1 MSSSCINNYQTPS
14 ITKNTDY
21 PTDVYTNLHTNT
33 VETSETGSS
42 NIYLPEETN
51 LIPNTDNSSVSR
63 FNYNLDIG
71 NFDLEGTKGKYLLHV
86 GIDDFNQIE
95 RCINYCG
102 SYFIDIEEVDNDNGY
117 YEIDSSSLI
126 PQELEHDLLSISE
139 DGTKILLL
147 SNNNQIKTLEVY
159 DLIDNIS
166 LYRYETKEDIYKWRV
181 SATPDLDYILF
192 ESGSDF
198 VYVDVNKKTEKIV
211 NVGGLISPEGLKAAV
226 VEYIEDDTKLYI
238 YEILTGKLIDTIN
251 VGNGR
256 TFLSQWHN
264 SNKILYYTIEGSFVY
279 DIRTEEIKTIGEY
292 LYEPKMSPDGRY
304 VAFYRGNDAGWF
316 FPLYDGN
323 HWLLKEYGYRE
334 GLYVKDL
341 LSNKTNQVADIL
353 FTGTYASYAYKQFP
367 VEWVYVNKNFDN
379 SKYRSCS
386 LVNDETEYEV
396 NESSMKDGYYADS
409 IFDGNIQTAWVEDE
423 ESYSNDESQSNNNN
437 DIQYSGEGLGEWVKI
452 FKREKIN
459 LKSVYQQ
466 KQFGYIKP
474 MTLSGVRIINGYA
487 KSKDIYA
494 MNNRIK
500 KVEIILSDGTNFI
513 YTLEDDTLNFQ
524 TLDFGKEITTRYI
537 TIKILEVYKG
547 SKFNDTCISEVELI
561 STDK

>member
-1 MSSSCINNYQTPS
+1 MKRLMIIPLLFILVMSSSCINNYQTPS

-63 FNYNLDIG
+63 FNYNLDTWQL
-71 NFDLEGTKGKYLLHV
+71 DLEGTKGKYLLHV

-304 VAFYRGNDAGWF
+304 VLFNRGNDAAAVVL
-316 FPLYDGN
+316 P
-323 HWLLKEYGYRE
+323 
-334 GLYVKDL
+334 
-341 LSNKTNQVADIL
+341 
-353 FTGTYASYAYKQFP
+353 
-367 VEWVYVNKNFDN
+367 
-379 SKYRSCS
+379 
-386 LVNDETEYEV
+386 
-396 NESSMKDGYYADS
+396 S
-409 IFDGNIQTAWVEDE
+409 I
-423 ESYSNDESQSNNNN
+423 
-437 DIQYSGEGLGEWVKI
+437 
-452 FKREKIN
+452 
-459 LKSVYQQ
+459 
-466 KQFGYIKP
+466 
-474 MTLSGVRIINGYA
+474 
-487 KSKDIYA
+487 
-494 MNNRIK
+494 
-500 KVEIILSDGTNFI
+500 
-513 YTLEDDTLNFQ
+513 
-524 TLDFGKEITTRYI
+524 
-537 TIKILEVYKG
+537 
-547 SKFNDTCISEVELI
+547 
-561 STDK
+561 